1 MEQAAKIALKG
12 DNHMTG
18 NKLDRRVVKTRQII
32 YDAFFELMKEKPYD
46 KITVQDIIDRANVG
60 RSTFYSHFFTKDE
73 LLKSCIESMMEMLNQ
88 HLVHAADRD
97 NSNTLIP
104 LVEFFKHIKDNSRL
118 MKSIIRGNNSDLFL
132 GEVQLFLSKKI
143 EAHIGAQL
151 AKGKEL
157 IVPMPVFINYIS
169 GTLISLTEWW
179 LDNKTP
185 YTPVQMEQYFSD
197 LVTPSIKAIWKDR

>member
-1 MEQAAKIALKG
+1 
-12 DNHMTG
+12 MTG

-73 LLKSCIESMMEMLNQ
+73 LLKSSIESMMEMLNQ

-97 NSNTLIP
+97 NGNTLIP

-132 GEVQLFLSKKI
+132 GEVQLFL
-143 EAHIGAQL
+143 
-151 AKGKEL
+151 
-157 IVPMPVFINYIS
+157 
-169 GTLISLTEWW
+169 
-179 LDNKTP
+179 
-185 YTPVQMEQYFSD
+185 
-197 LVTPSIKAIWKDR
+197 